1 MFRCR
6 IINPGYA
13 EGLALVSSKPISLLG
28 DINSNGVFTV
38 GELKGECV
46 TGKILVFPYGR
57 GSTVGSYTLL
67 RLKKRNLAP
76 LAIINRE
83 TEAIIAVGAVIAD
96 IPLVD
101 RVEEDFFEKVRTGDL
116 VTVNAIEGYV
126 DINRSSAKTQEFR
139 R

>member
-1 MFRCR
+1 MFKCR
-6 IINPGYA
+6 VINSGFA
-13 EGLALVSSKPISLLG
+13 EGIALVSKKPISLLG
-28 DINSNGVFTV
+28 DIDEKGVFTV

-46 TGKILVFPYGR
+46 ANRILVFPYGR

-101 RVEEDFFEKVRTGDL
+101 RVEEGFFERVKTGDHL
-116 VTVNAIEGYV
+116 IVNAKEGYV
-126 DINRSSAKTQEFR
+126 EIV
-139 R
+139 

>member
-6 IINPGYA
+6 VINSGYA
-13 EGLALVSSKPISLLG
+13 EGSALVSSKPISLLG
-28 DINSNGVFTV
+28 DINENGVFTV

-46 TGKILVFPYGR
+46 ANRILIFPYGK

-76 LAIINRE
+76 LAIINKE
-83 TEAIIAVGAVIAD
+83 TEAIIAVGAVIAN

-101 RVEEDFFEKVRTGDL
+101 KIEDEFFSRVKTGNWII
-116 VTVNAIEGYV
+116 VNANDGYV
-126 DINRSSAKTQEFR
+126 EIK
-139 R
+139 